1 MRIGSVTFIF
11 IAFTFSFCGSQ
22 KSEWKND
29 LSKINRDSLFQND
42 YEGWELS
49 TKEEYPNS
57 VLYNIRKKDADT
69 TKVLSFFKS
78 GSGLSVKE
86 YLKYYP
92 EGNGDT
98 CYLKMVSSDTLYF
111 YRQNGGMKNFI
122 VGEYGYRYT
131 SMLLEDYEL
140 DYYLK
145 HEDSLRQVRGNN
157 LPKLPKE

>member
-1 MRIGSVTFIF
+1 MKIGS
-11 IAFTFSFCGSQ
+11 IAFVLIAHTLWFCGSH
-22 KSEWKND
+22 KSDWRND
-29 LSKINRDSLFQND
+29 LSKINRDSLFQNSD
-42 YEGWELS
+42 DGWELS

-57 VLYNIRKKDADT
+57 VLYNIRKKDSDT
-69 TKVLSFFKS
+69 TKLLSFFKS
-78 GSGLSVKE
+78 ESGLSVKE

-92 EGNGDT
+92 ENGDT

-111 YRQNGGMKNFI
+111 YRQRGDTKNFI

-145 HEDSLRQVRGNN
+145 HEDSLRRVRGSN
-157 LPKLPKE
+157 LPKLPKK